1 MKELRRKDRAIT
13 EDEAIA
19 LLNKAEYGVLS
30 TVTENGKPYMRV

>member
-19 LLNKAEYGVLS
+19 LLNKGEYGVLS